1 MRLLSVLLLLSTVGC
16 GTVELPDQ
24 PTLYK
29 SGTSAVYPVSPW
41 VHQGNEEQIVDEISG
56 VKAEISNS
64 NAYAR
69 YALELLGASSVQN
82 DEVDP
87 QTWAL
92 EMALRADHGIEF
104 TSLVSLNTVYAN
116 EHDYVSE
123 YEQYTHHV
131 RRIQSDALN
140 RTGREIIDGEARL
153 RVCVSMGH
161 SVDRCCEYLL
171 WLDGVRMDQEDF
183 AGDAVTTTQSILDK
197 LASQNTTTKPIN
209 PFSHSGVRSWLSYC
223 APLLTEAPQNIEIF
237 KGRFG
242 DYHHD
247 GDWTREFHPVSPAKQ
262 AGRRIFRRQLQD
274 GTLVSVAEST
284 ADDCSVIET
293 ETIVKR
299 AGQQAKFWVFSENNE
314 RVAHAFFP
322 SRKPGIDA
330 VKYAPNT
337 CMGCHYTFDTRR
349 FNIVTPSFDALKLTR
364 FSSAEGPAWRDH
376 AHCADAQDIVVHHAD
391 GFPH

>member
-1 MRLLSVLLLLSTVGC
+1 MGPLNCPTSQLCTSLVRRLSIPCRPGFT
-16 GTVELPDQ
+16 
-24 PTLYK
+24 K
-29 SGTSAVYPVSPW
+29 
-41 VHQGNEEQIVDEISG
+41 GNEEQIVDEISG

-92 EMALRADHGIEF
+92 EIGPRADHGIEF

-131 RRIQSDALN
+131 RRLQSDALN

-209 PFSHSGVRSWLSYC
+209 PFSHSGVRS
-223 APLLTEAPQNIEIF
+223 
-237 KGRFG
+237 
-242 DYHHD
+242 
-247 GDWTREFHPVSPAKQ
+247 
-262 AGRRIFRRQLQD
+262 
-274 GTLVSVAEST
+274 
-284 ADDCSVIET
+284 
-293 ETIVKR
+293 
-299 AGQQAKFWVFSENNE
+299 
-314 RVAHAFFP
+314 
-322 SRKPGIDA
+322 
-330 VKYAPNT
+330 
-337 CMGCHYTFDTRR
+337 
-349 FNIVTPSFDALKLTR
+349 
-364 FSSAEGPAWRDH
+364 
-376 AHCADAQDIVVHHAD
+376 
-391 GFPH
+391 GFPIARHCSRRRPRILKSSRADLVIIIRTAIGPVNFIPSAQRSRLDVEFFDVNCKMALS